1 MRRALGPSLFCLL
14 VLISPLAHGQMTGN
28 IDKLKADLYGDSLDK
43 AVVAASA
50 LGSLKKE
57 SRALDG
63 LLAALQLG
71 TPPLLTIALLEAV
84 ELHQTPTSIPVLE
97 RYTKH
102 RRQEIRVAAIKAL
115 GAIQDKKGK
124 VILILIGALA
134 DSNPMVRARAARILG
149 ERKEKKAERSLF
161 TMLKR
166 RDTSAAGPLGIVAGP
181 NTARHL
187 GELIGD
193 LPGAA
198 LANAFRTMLLRK
210 DFKPD
215 TLRDE
220 VVKAVGRL
228 SCKQSAAVMAD
239 YIASVPPKELRMS
252 KNTAKALLEEC
263 QK

>member
-14 VLISPLAHGQMTGN
+14 VFLSPLAHGQMTGN
-28 IDKLKADLYGDSLDK
+28 IDKLKADVYGDNLDK
-43 AVVAASA
+43 AVAAASA

-102 RRQEIRVAAIKAL
+102 RRQEIRVAAVKAL
-115 GAIQDKKGK
+115 GAIQSPK
-124 VILILIGALA
+124 VITILIQGLA

-149 ERKEKKAERSLF
+149 ERKEMKAERSLF
-161 TMLKR
+161 LMLKR

-181 NTARHL
+181 ETARHL
-187 GELIGD
+187 GELIGK
-193 LPGAA
+193 LPGSA
-198 LANAFRTMLLRK
+198 LASSFRTMLLRK

-228 SCKQSAAVMAD
+228 SCKESAAVLAD

>member
-1 MRRALGPSLFCLL
+1 MRRALVPSLFFLL
-14 VLISPLAHGQMTGN
+14 VFISPLAHGQMTGN
-28 IDKLKADLYGDSLDK
+28 IDKLKADLYGDNLDK
-43 AVVAASA
+43 AVAAASA

-84 ELHQTPTSIPVLE
+84 ELHETSTSIPVLE

-102 RRQEIRVAAIKAL
+102 RRQEIRVAAVKAL
-115 GAIQDKKGK
+115 GAIKDKK
-124 VILILIGALA
+124 VIIILIRALA

-149 ERKEKKAERSLF
+149 ERKERKAERSLF
-161 TMLKR
+161 MMLKR
-166 RDTSAAGPLGIVAGP
+166 RDTSAASPLGIIAGP
-181 NTARHL
+181 DTARHL

-193 LPGAA
+193 LPGGA

-228 SCKQSAAVMAD
+228 SCKESAAVLAD

>member
-1 MRRALGPSLFCLL
+1 MRRVLVPSLFCIL
-14 VLISPLAHGQMTGN
+14 VLIPPLAHGQMSGN
-28 IDKLKADLYGDSLDK
+28 IDQLKADLYGDNLDK
-43 AVVAASA
+43 AVAAASA

-84 ELHQTPTSIPVLE
+84 ELHQTPTSIPVLQ
-97 RYTKH
+97 RYTRH
-102 RRQEIRVAAIKAL
+102 RRQEIRVAAVKAL
-115 GAIQDKKGK
+115 GAIEDKK
-124 VILILIGALA
+124 VISILIQGLA

-149 ERKEKKAERSLF
+149 ERKERKAERPLF
-161 TMLKR
+161 LMLKR
-166 RDTSAAGPLGIVAGP
+166 RDTSAAGPLGIIAGP
-181 NTARHL
+181 DTARHL

-210 DFKPD
+210 DFNKD

-220 VVKAVGRL
+220 IVKAVGRL
-228 SCKQSAAVMAD
+228 SCKQSAAVLAD

>member
-1 MRRALGPSLFCLL
+1 MRRVLVTATFGLWLAFPGLAL
-14 VLISPLAHGQMTGN
+14 GQMTGN
-28 IDKLKADLYGDSLDK
+28 IDKLKADVYGDNLDR
-43 AVVAASA
+43 AVAAASA

-71 TPPLLTIALLEAV
+71 TPPLLTTALLEAV
-84 ELHQTPTSIPVLE
+84 ELHKNATSIPVLVQ
-97 RYTKH
+97 YTRH

-115 GAIQDKKGK
+115 GAIEDKK
-124 VILILIGALA
+124 VIAILIRSLA

-149 ERKEKKAERSLF
+149 ERKVKAAERPLF
-161 TMLKR
+161 LMLKR
-166 RDTSAAGPLGIVAGP
+166 RDTSASGPLGVIAGP
-181 NTARHL
+181 DTARFL

-193 LPGAA
+193 LPPSA
-198 LANAFRTMLLRK
+198 LAMSFRTMLLRK

-215 TLRDE
+215 TLRVE
-220 VVKAVGRL
+220 VIKAVGKL
-228 SCKQSAAVMAD
+228 PCKESAAVLAD

-252 KNTAKALLEEC
+252 KNTAKTLLEEC